1 MKTKILWL
9 ALVPI
14 LIILM
19 GSFSQAQE
27 TPRSGGTLNYATGT
41 DALTLDPQF
50 VTDVPTSRVVM
61 QIHETLVKYA
71 PDMKIIPCLA
81 ESWTT
86 SADRLTWTFKIRKGV
101 KFHDGTPLNAEAVKY
116 NFDRMVDPAIASPR
130 KSNIVM
136 VKETKVIDEFTFA
149 VTTNK
154 PFAPLLA
161 QLSSYNISIMSPTAA
176 KKLGKNYSQAPAGT
190 GPFKLESWTR
200 GERTVL
206 ARNENYWGPKTYLDK
221 LVIRIVPE
229 DSTRVM
235 LLLSGEA
242 DVIASVPPVLT
253 ERLKQ
258 SKDVKVMRE
267 MGFRTIYVG
276 LNCTIK
282 PFTDVRVRR
291 AVAHAINPQA
301 IVNGILNGMATT
313 GGSFESPVIP
323 GAIQGLKPY
332 PYDPARAKKL
342 LAEAGFPNGFTT
354 TFYTP
359 TGRYLMDRQVTE
371 AVQAQLKEV
380 GIHAEIKAPDWATQ
394 IALLDKG
401 NEVPMFLMGKGS
413 PTGDLDFTLNLTIKT
428 KGLMNHFQYSN
439 PKVDAMINEQEGII
453 DTKQRYQVLGDIQKI
468 VYDEVPGVVVFYE
481 DQIFGTRANVNGVA
495 LYPYE
500 FVEFAKAWKK

>member
-1 MKTKILWL
+1 
-9 ALVPI
+9 
-14 LIILM
+14 
-19 GSFSQAQE
+19 
-27 TPRSGGTLNYATGT
+27 
-41 DALTLDPQF
+41 
-50 VTDVPTSRVVM
+50 
-61 QIHETLVKYA
+61 
-71 PDMKIIPCLA
+71 
-81 ESWTT
+81 
-86 SADRLTWTFKIRKGV
+86 
-101 KFHDGTPLNAEAVKY
+101 
-116 NFDRMVDPAIASPR
+116 
-130 KSNIVM
+130 
-136 VKETKVIDEFTFA
+136 
-149 VTTNK
+149 
-154 PFAPLLA
+154 
-161 QLSSYNISIMSPTAA
+161 
-176 KKLGKNYSQAPAGT
+176 
-190 GPFKLESWTR
+190 
-200 GERTVL
+200 
-206 ARNENYWGPKTYLDK
+206 LDK

-258 SKDVKVMRE
+258 SKDVKVLRE

-301 IVNGILNGMATT
+301 IVNGILGGMATI

-380 GIHAEIKAPDWATQ
+380 GINAEIKAPDWATQ

-401 NEVPMFLMGKGS
+401 TEVPMFLMGKGS

-439 PKVDAMINEQEGII
+439 PKVDAMIAEQEGII
-453 DTKQRYQVLGDIQKI
+453 DTKKRYQALSDIQKV

-481 DQIFGTRANVNGVA
+481 DQIFGTRANVNGVG

-500 FVEFAKAWKK
+500 FVEFARAWKK

>member
-1 MKTKILWL
+1 MRRIKILWM
-9 ALVPI
+9 V
-14 LIILM
+14 LIPLLTMM
-19 GSFSQAQE
+19 GPLSQAQE
-27 TPRSGGTLNYATGT
+27 TPRTGGTLTYATGT

-61 QIHETLVKYA
+61 QIHETLVKYDL
-71 PDMKIIPCLA
+71 DMNIVPCLA

-86 SADRLTWTFKIRKGV
+86 SADRLTWTFKLRREV
-101 KFHDGTPLNAEAVKY
+101 RFHDRTPLNAEAVKY
-116 NFDRMVDPAIASPR
+116 NFDRIVDPAIASPR
-130 KSNIVM
+130 KSTVVM
-136 VKETKVIDEFTFA
+136 VQDIKVLDEYTVA
-149 VTTNK
+149 VTTKK

-161 QLSSYNISIMSPTAA
+161 QLTSYNISIMSSAAA
-176 KKLGKNYSQAPAGT
+176 KKWEKKYSQNPAGT
-190 GPFKLESWTR
+190 GPFKLESWTP
-200 GERTVL
+200 GERIVL
-206 ARNENYWGPKTYLDK
+206 ARNENYWGVKTYLDK
-221 LVIRIVPE
+221 VVIKVVPE

-242 DVIASVPPVLT
+242 DVVASVPPVLT

-258 SKDVKVMRE
+258 SKDVKILRKV
-267 MGFRTIYVG
+267 GFRTIYIG
-276 LNCTIK
+276 LNNRIK

-291 AVAHAINPQA
+291 ALSHAINPEA
-301 IVNGILNGMATT
+301 IVNGILNGMANI

-354 TFYTP
+354 AFYTP
-359 TGRYLMDRQVTE
+359 TGRYLMDRQVAE

-380 GIHAEIKAPDWATQ
+380 GVNAEIKAPDWATQ

-401 NEVPMFLMGKGS
+401 TEVPMFLMGKGS

-428 KGLMNHFQYSN
+428 KGMMNHFQYGNS
-439 PKVDAMINEQEGII
+439 KVDALIDEQQGII
-453 DTKQRYQVLGDIQKI
+453 DTKKRYQVLYDIQKT
-468 VYDEVPGVVVFYE
+468 VYEECPAMVLFYE
-481 DQIFGTRANVNGVA
+481 DQIFGTRASVNGVE

-500 FVEFAKAWKK
+500 FVEFAGAWKK

>member
-9 ALVPI
+9 AMIPI
-14 LIILM
+14 FILM
-19 GSFSQAQE
+19 GSLSQAQE
-27 TPRSGGTLNYATGT
+27 TPRSGGTLTYATGT

-61 QIHETLVKYA
+61 QIHETLVKYDL
-71 PDMKIIPCLA
+71 DMKIIPCLA

-116 NFDRMVDPAIASPR
+116 NFDRMIDPAIASPR
-130 KSNIVM
+130 KSNVVM
-136 VKETKVIDEFTFA
+136 VQDTKVIDEYTFA
-149 VTTNK
+149 VTTKK

-176 KKLGKNYSQAPAGT
+176 KKLGKNYSQGPAGT

-200 GERTVL
+200 GEKTVL
-206 ARNENYWGPKTYLDK
+206 ARNENYWGAKTYLDK
-221 LVIRIVPE
+221 VVIRIVPE

-258 SKDVKVMRE
+258 SKDVKILRE
-267 MGFRTIYVG
+267 MGFRTIYIG

-282 PFTDVRVRR
+282 PFTDVRVRK
-291 AVAHAINPQA
+291 AVAHAVNPET
-301 IVNGILNGMATT
+301 IVNGILSGMATI

-332 PYDPARAKKL
+332 PYNPALAKKL

-371 AVQAQLKEV
+371 AIQAQLKEV
-380 GIHAEIKAPDWATQ
+380 GINAEIKAPDWATQ

-401 NEVPMFLMGKGS
+401 TEVPMFLMGKGS

-439 PKVDAMINEQEGII
+439 SKVDGLINEQEGII
-453 DTKQRYQVLGDIQKI
+453 DTKKRYQVLNDIQKI

-481 DQIFGTRANVNGVA
+481 DQIFGTRANVNGVG

-500 FVEFAKAWKK
+500 FVEFAKTWKK